1 MLIRCLYVSRPTDRV
16 SSALISSII
25 AQAARKNPPLQI
37 TGLLCFTED
46 LFMQVIEGSR
56 ESIGILLAS
65 LYRDSRHKN
74 LEILVYEEV
83 SKREFEGWAMG
94 EIDLDQVDRA
104 VYVRHAGH
112 ARFNPYERSGGATMS
127 LIHDLA
133 AAGLTP

>member
-1 MLIRCLYVSRPTDRV
+1 MLIRCLYVSRPTGRV

-25 AQAARKNPPLQI
+25 AQAARKNPSLQI

-56 ESIGILLAS
+56 ESIGVLLAS
-65 LYRDSRHKN
+65 LYRDPRHKN
-74 LEILVYEEV
+74 LEILVYDEA
-83 SKREFEGWAMG
+83 SKRDFEGWAMG

-104 VYVRHAGH
+104 VYLRHAGNT
-112 ARFNPYERSGGATMS
+112 RFNPYERSGGATMS
-127 LIHDLA
+127 LIYDLA